1 MITLL
6 VSSKTMV
13 PQKLEAD
20 FRLNLSVPRFMDEA
34 EFLNSKL
41 NSKTSEELQ
50 RLMHV
55 SKKLSLEI
63 QDKIEKW
70 RAKDGT
76 PAWLLFSGDLYKG
89 LEARTLNRQDFEF
102 AQKKFQTLS
111 GLYGILRPL
120 DIIQP
125 YRLELG
131 YKLKVGN
138 KDNLYQYWNNKV
150 AKSLPTDD
158 IILNLSSEEYIK
170 LIRPF
175 VAEGRIIT
183 PHFLQTRGD
192 DTKFEAIHAKI
203 ARGKMARWIIK
214 NRIDEVGLIKDFK
227 EEGYSFVE
235 EHSTELRPVFVRK
248 IC

>member
-13 PQKLEAD
+13 PQKLETD
-20 FRLNLSVPRFMDEA
+20 FRLNLSVPRFIDEA

-102 AQKKFQTLS
+102 AQKKVRTLS
-111 GLYGILRPL
+111 GLYGILKPL
-120 DIIQP
+120 DEIQA

-131 YKLKVGN
+131 YKLKVGQ
-138 KDNLYQYWNNKV
+138 KKNLYQFWGDKV
-150 AKSLPTDD
+150 AKSIPAKEL
-158 IILNLSSEEYIK
+158 ILNLSSEEYIK

-227 EEGYSFVE
+227 EDGYSFAE
-235 EHSTELRPVFVRK
+235 ELSTELRPVFVRK